1 MNTEN
6 MQTNIIQAM
15 IGSKIMY
22 LTIINEQYRRK
33 E

>member
-6 MQTNIIQAM
+6 MQTNIIPAM